1 MNKLEY
7 YMGYTLDSN
16 IELLYLI
23 VIMAIILTIM
33 LIMFNNMVISV
44 LTMILVFILVGMFL
58 ILSNIQYIGYIYIV
72 VYVGAIA
79 ILFIFVVMMLDL
91 NISINEIK
99 QRKNQVLELIV
110 GIFISLIVIFFNI
123 KEKEVIFNKVN
134 GTNENIGNK
143 LFEVFTIEWE
153 NGIYNTES
161 VNVIGNNLYIY
172 NDILLIIVGVL
183 LLLSLIGAIRI
194 TIYKE

>member
-1 MNKLEY
+1 
-7 YMGYTLDSN
+7 
-16 IELLYLI
+16 
-23 VIMAIILTIM
+23 MAIILTIM